1 MIQFV
6 SSYIS
11 TFLSKFRKDDEE
23 GQTLVEYGL
32 LLALIAIIVIVA
44 LLFLGPIVSRIFQ
57 NVGSNLQG
65 SGS

>member
-11 TFLSKFRKDDEE
+11 TFLSKFQKDDEE

-57 NVGSNLQG
+57 NVGSNL